1 MYRTS
6 KQIDMYNRFLDK
18 HKRIGYSVIDWYYIG
33 NSTLVLHTK
42 HGDTYTYDDKKRKV
56 VRVMK
61 EEDKVLG
68 IMTEEDWRKEF
79 ALVLRDKMRK
89 KGMKGYMLAD
99 KTGLSRIA
107 ISKYVNATR
116 TPSSYNLVLIA
127 DALECL
133 VSELTYFGR

>member
-6 KQIDMYNRFLDK
+6 KQIDMYNRFLEK

-68 IMTEEDWRKEF
+68 VMTEEDWRKEF

-127 DALECL
+127 DALGCL
-133 VSELTYFGR
+133 VSELTYFGK

>member
-6 KQIDMYNRFLDK
+6 KQIDMYNRFLER

-33 NSTLVLHTK
+33 NSTIVLHTK

-127 DALECL
+127 DALGCL

>member
-6 KQIDMYNRFLDK
+6 KQIDMYNRFLEK

-68 IMTEEDWRKEF
+68 VMTEEDWRKEF
-79 ALVLRDKMRK
+79 AMVLRDKMRK
-89 KGMKGYMLAD
+89 KGIKGYMLAD

-127 DALECL
+127 DALGCL

>member
-6 KQIDMYNRFLDK
+6 KQIDMYNRFLEK

-33 NSTLVLHTK
+33 NSTLVLNTK

-68 IMTEEDWRKEF
+68 VMTEEDWRKEF

-127 DALECL
+127 DALGCL

>member
-6 KQIDMYNRFLDK
+6 KQIDMYNRFLER

-33 NSTLVLHTK
+33 NSTIVLHTK

-107 ISKYVNATR
+107 ISKYVNATQ

-127 DALECL
+127 DALGCL

>member
-6 KQIDMYNRFLDK
+6 KQIDMYNRFLEK

-42 HGDTYTYDDKKRKV
+42 HGDTYTYDDKNRKV

-68 IMTEEDWRKEF
+68 VMTEEDWRKEF

-127 DALECL
+127 DALGCL

>member
-6 KQIDMYNRFLDK
+6 KQIDMYNRFLEK
-18 HKRIGYSVIDWYYIG
+18 HKRIGYGVIDWYYIG
-33 NSTLVLHTK
+33 NSILVLHTK
-42 HGDTYTYDDKKRKV
+42 YGDTYTYDDKKRKV

-68 IMTEEDWRKEF
+68 VMTEEDWRKEF
-79 ALVLRDKMRK
+79 ALALRDKMRK
-89 KGMKGYMLAD
+89 KGIKGYMLAD

-127 DALECL
+127 DALGCL

>member
-42 HGDTYTYDDKKRKV
+42 HGDTYTYDDKNRKV

-127 DALECL
+127 DALGCL

>member
-1 MYRTS
+1 MYLTS
-6 KQIDMYNRFLDK
+6 KQIDMYNRFLEK

-68 IMTEEDWRKEF
+68 VMTEEDWRKEF

-127 DALECL
+127 DALGCL

>member
-6 KQIDMYNRFLDK
+6 KQIDMYNRFLEK
-18 HKRIGYSVIDWYYIG
+18 HKRIGYGVIDWYYIG
-33 NSTLVLHTK
+33 NSILVLHTK
-42 HGDTYTYDDKKRKV
+42 YGDTYTYDDKKRKV

-68 IMTEEDWRKEF
+68 VMAEEDWRKEF

-99 KTGLSRIA
+99 ETGLSRIA
-107 ISKYVNATR
+107 ISKYVNAT
-116 TPSSYNLVLIA
+116 
-127 DALECL
+127 
-133 VSELTYFGR
+133 

>member
-6 KQIDMYNRFLDK
+6 KQIDMYNRFLEK

-33 NSTLVLHTK
+33 NSILVLHTK

-68 IMTEEDWRKEF
+68 VMTEEDWRKEF

-127 DALECL
+127 DALGCL

>member
-6 KQIDMYNRFLDK
+6 KQIDMYNRFLEK
-18 HKRIGYSVIDWYYIG
+18 HKRIGYGVIDWYYIG
-33 NSTLVLHTK
+33 NSILVLHTK

-68 IMTEEDWRKEF
+68 VMTEEDWRKEF

-127 DALECL
+127 DALGCL

>member
-6 KQIDMYNRFLDK
+6 KQIDMYNRFLEK

-68 IMTEEDWRKEF
+68 VMTEEDWRKEF

-89 KGMKGYMLAD
+89 KGIKGYMLAD

-127 DALECL
+127 DALGCL

>member
-6 KQIDMYNRFLDK
+6 KQIDMYNRFLEK

-68 IMTEEDWRKEF
+68 VMTEEDWRKEF

-127 DALECL
+127 GALGCV

>member
-6 KQIDMYNRFLDK
+6 KQIDMYNRFLEK

-68 IMTEEDWRKEF
+68 VMTEEDWRKEF

-127 DALECL
+127 DALGCL
-133 VSELTYFGR
+133 ISELTYFGR

>member
-68 IMTEEDWRKEF
+68 VMTEEDWRKEF

-127 DALECL
+127 DALGCL

>member
-6 KQIDMYNRFLDK
+6 KQIDMYNRFLEK

-68 IMTEEDWRKEF
+68 VMTEEDWRKEF

-89 KGMKGYMLAD
+89 KGMKCYMLAD

-127 DALECL
+127 DALGCL

>member
-6 KQIDMYNRFLDK
+6 KQIDMYNRFLEK

-68 IMTEEDWRKEF
+68 VMTEEDWRKEF
-79 ALVLRDKMRK
+79 SIVLRNKMKK
-89 KGMKGYMLAD
+89 KGMKGYMLAE

-127 DALECL
+127 DALGCL

>member
-6 KQIDMYNRFLDK
+6 KQIDMYNRFLEK

-33 NSTLVLHTK
+33 NSTIVLHTK

-68 IMTEEDWRKEF
+68 VMTEEDWRKEF

-127 DALECL
+127 DALGCL

>member
-6 KQIDMYNRFLDK
+6 KQIDMYNRFLEK

-56 VRVMK
+56 IRVMK

-68 IMTEEDWRKEF
+68 VMTEEDWRKEF

-127 DALECL
+127 DALGCL

>member
-6 KQIDMYNRFLDK
+6 KQIDMYNRFLEK
-18 HKRIGYSVIDWYYIG
+18 HKRIGYGVIDWYYIG
-33 NSTLVLHTK
+33 NGTLVLHTK
-42 HGDTYTYDDKKRKV
+42 YGDTYTYDDKKKKV
-56 VRVMK
+56 VKVMK

-68 IMTEEDWRKEF
+68 VMTEEDWRKEF

-89 KGMKGYMLAD
+89 NGMKGYMLAD

-127 DALECL
+127 DALGCL

>member
-6 KQIDMYNRFLDK
+6 KQIDMYNRFLEK

-68 IMTEEDWRKEF
+68 VMTEEDWRKEF

-127 DALECL
+127 DALGCL

>member
-6 KQIDMYNRFLDK
+6 KQIDMYNRFFEKNRKIAYD
-18 HKRIGYSVIDWYYIG
+18 VDDWYLIG
-33 NSTLVLHTK
+33 DGVLVLHTRF
-42 HGDTYTYDDKKRKV
+42 GDTYTYDDKKRKV

-68 IMTEEDWRKEF
+68 VMTEEDWRKEF

-89 KGMKGYMLAD
+89 RGMKGYMLANE
-99 KTGLSRIA
+99 TGLSRIA

-127 DALECL
+127 DALGCL

>member
-6 KQIDMYNRFLDK
+6 KQIDMYNRFLEK
-18 HKRIGYSVIDWYYIG
+18 HKRIAYGVIDWYYIG
-33 NSTLVLHTK
+33 NNTLVLHTK
-42 HGDTYTYDDKKRKV
+42 YGDTYTYDDKKKKV

-127 DALECL
+127 DALGCL

>member
-6 KQIDMYNRFLDK
+6 KQIDMYNRFLEK

-68 IMTEEDWRKEF
+68 VMTEEDWRKEF

-89 KGMKGYMLAD
+89 KGIKGYMLAD

-127 DALECL
+127 DALGCL
-133 VSELTYFGR
+133 ISELTYFGR

>member
-6 KQIDMYNRFLDK
+6 KQIDMYNRFLEK
-18 HKRIGYSVIDWYYIG
+18 HKRIGYGVIDWYYIG
-33 NSTLVLHTK
+33 NCTLVLHTK
-42 HGDTYTYDDKKRKV
+42 YGDTYTYDDKKRKV

-68 IMTEEDWRKEF
+68 VMTEEDWRKEF

>member
-6 KQIDMYNRFLDK
+6 KQIDMYNRFLEK

-33 NSTLVLHTK
+33 NSTLVLYTK

-68 IMTEEDWRKEF
+68 VMTEEDWRKEF

-127 DALECL
+127 DALGCL

>member
-6 KQIDMYNRFLDK
+6 KQIDMYNRFLEK
-18 HKRIGYSVIDWYYIG
+18 HGRIGYGVIDWYYIG

-42 HGDTYTYDDKKRKV
+42 YGDTYTYDDKKRKV

-68 IMTEEDWRKEF
+68 VMTEEDWRKEF

-127 DALECL
+127 DALGCL
-133 VSELTYFGR
+133 VSELTYFDR

>member
-6 KQIDMYNRFLDK
+6 KQIDMYNRFLEK

-61 EEDKVLG
+61 EEDKILG
-68 IMTEEDWRKEF
+68 VMTEEDWRKEF

-127 DALECL
+127 DALGCL

>member
-6 KQIDMYNRFLDK
+6 KQIDMYNRFLEK
-18 HKRIGYSVIDWYYIG
+18 HKRIAYGVIDWYYIG
-33 NSTLVLHTK
+33 NDTLVLHTK

-68 IMTEEDWRKEF
+68 VMTEEDWRKEF

-89 KGMKGYMLAD
+89 KGIKGYMLAD

-127 DALECL
+127 DALGCL

>member
-6 KQIDMYNRFLDK
+6 KQIDMYNRFLEK

-33 NSTLVLHTK
+33 NGTLVLHTK

-68 IMTEEDWRKEF
+68 VMTEEDWRKEF

-89 KGMKGYMLAD
+89 KGMKGYILAE
-99 KTGLSRIA
+99 KTGLSRFA
-107 ISKYVNATR
+107 ISNYLNAKR

-127 DALECL
+127 DALGCL

>member
-6 KQIDMYNRFLDK
+6 KQIDMYNRFLEK
-18 HKRIGYSVIDWYYIG
+18 HKRIGYNVIDWYYIG
-33 NSTLVLHTK
+33 NDTLVLHIK
-42 HGDTYTYDDKKRKV
+42 NGDTYTYDDKKRKV

-68 IMTEEDWRKEF
+68 VMTEEDWRKEF

-127 DALECL
+127 DALGCL

>member
-6 KQIDMYNRFLDK
+6 KQIDMYNRFLEK
-18 HKRIGYSVIDWYYIG
+18 HKRIGYGVIDWYYIG
-33 NSTLVLHTK
+33 NSILVLHTK
-42 HGDTYTYDDKKRKV
+42 YGDTYTYDDKKRKV

-127 DALECL
+127 DALGCL

>member
-6 KQIDMYNRFLDK
+6 KQIDMYNRFLEK
-18 HKRIGYSVIDWYYIG
+18 HKRIAYSVIDWYYIG
-33 NSTLVLHTK
+33 NNTLVLHTK

-68 IMTEEDWRKEF
+68 VMTEEDWRKEF

-127 DALECL
+127 DALGCL

>member
-1 MYRTS
+1 MYRAS
-6 KQIDMYNRFLDK
+6 KQIDMYNRFLEK

-68 IMTEEDWRKEF
+68 VMTEEDWRKEF

-99 KTGLSRIA
+99 KTGLSRIT

-127 DALECL
+127 DALGCL

>member
-6 KQIDMYNRFLDK
+6 KQIDMYNRFLEK

-61 EEDKVLG
+61 DEDKVLG
-68 IMTEEDWRKEF
+68 VMTEEDWRKEF

-127 DALECL
+127 DALGCL